1 MLSFRNDRF
10 SPSGTDGSNPL
21 SSRGESANF
30 WSLSVNASRDHELA
44 AMKSFYALRSRT
56 LTAYPQQEMVV
67 AEDVG
72 VRVAQRRGMRR
83 AIVAV
88 ARRLAVVLH
97 PDRFFYISIVKANTW
112 IKS

>member
-1 MLSFRNDRF
+1 
-10 SPSGTDGSNPL
+10 
-21 SSRGESANF
+21 
-30 WSLSVNASRDHELA
+30 
-44 AMKSFYALRSRT
+44 MKSFYALRSRT

-72 VRVAQRRGMRR
+72 RASRSATRR

-97 PDRFFYISIVKANTW
+97 PDGFFYISIVKANTW